1 MIKGY
6 PVTVIAVT
14 IASITLCITAGSSPT
29 STPPESPGPGTE
41 SPVRKFRAGPR
52 LPYVMGTPVM
62 VTGECRV

>member
-14 IASITLCITAGSSPT
+14 IASITLCIAAASFGAQAPIDIY
-29 STPPESPGPGTE
+29 
-41 SPVRKFRAGPR
+41 AAWPR